1 MRKMRNQVQSKHKF
15 LTIRNE
21 ANSDTAEILLYG
33 EIDSSGDWIHEYLPD
48 DPTQSAGSFRKELQ
62 ALDGKDVLLR
72 INSPGGDVF
81 QAQAI
86 YNVLKAYSGN
96 VSCHIDGICASAA
109 TLVACAADSITMPA
123 NALYMI
129 HNPASHMWGSMD
141 RQDLDKAAEMLD
153 KVKDTI
159 VAVYKSRCKDLDEAD
174 IRQMMD
180 NETWM
185 TAEEAHD
192 KGFVDVID
200 DYGVDAG
207 VQDNGL
213 LVVNSVAMPGLHPD
227 KTRALQRLC
236 AARVQKNE
244 VKTVKNEDKSF
255 MDQLKAFFAARDA
268 EAQKV
273 NAEADR
279 IKALD
284 VLKGENPVVN
294 ALVDKAKEQGV
305 TAEQLHPFLDAV
317 ASLKVEDK
325 GMEELKAL
333 ITDQLQSG
341 ATQVKAGV
349 EDKPK
354 DEEVAA
360 ADKKAAIDDIV
371 NLINKKRG

>member
-1 MRKMRNQVQSKHKF
+1 MDKHNF

-21 ANSDTAEILLYG
+21 ADSDTAEILLYG
-33 EIDSSGDWIHEYLPD
+33 EIDSSGDWIHEFWPD

-86 YNVLKAYSGN
+86 YNTLKAYGGK

-109 TLVACAADSITMPA
+109 TLVACAADSITMPR
-123 NALYMI
+123 NALYMV
-129 HNPASHMWGSMD
+129 HNPASAMWGMMD
-141 RQDLDKAAEMLD
+141 RQDLDKASEMLD

-159 VAVYKSRCKDLDEAD
+159 VAVYKARCADLSEDD
-174 IRQMMD
+174 IRKMMD
-180 NETWM
+180 DETWM
-185 TAEEAHD
+185 TAEEAQD
-192 KGFVDVID
+192 NGFVDEID
-200 DYGVDAG
+200 DYDVDAG

-213 LVVNSVAMPGLHPD
+213 LVVNSVAMPGMRPD
-227 KTRALQRLC
+227 KTQALQQLC
-236 AARVQKNE
+236 AARAQKNE
-244 VKTVKNEDKSF
+244 VENVKDESKSF
-255 MDQLKAFFAARDA
+255 MDQLKDFFAARDA
-268 EAQKV
+268 EAKKAT
-273 NAEADR
+273 AEADR

-284 VLKGENPVVN
+284 ALKRENPVVN

-305 TAEQLHPFLDAV
+305 TAEQLHPFLDVV
-317 ASLKVEDK
+317 ASVKAEDK

-341 ATQVKAGV
+341 AAGVKAGV

-354 DEEVAA
+354 DDAVET
-360 ADKKAAIDDIV
+360 ADKKAAIDDVV

>member
-1 MRKMRNQVQSKHKF
+1 MRKQTMDKHNF

-21 ANSDTAEILLYG
+21 ADSDTAEILLYG
-33 EIDSSGDWIHEYLPD
+33 EIDSSGDWIREVWPD

-62 ALDGKDVLLR
+62 ALGGKDVLLR

-86 YNVLKAYSGN
+86 YNVLKAYSG
-96 VSCHIDGICASAA
+96 SITCHIDGICASAA
-109 TLVACAADSITMPA
+109 TLVACAADSITMPE

-129 HNPASHMWGSMD
+129 HNPASAMWGTMD

-159 VAVYKSRCKDLDEAD
+159 VAVYMSRCKDLSEDE

-180 NETWM
+180 DETWM

-213 LVVNSVAMPGLHPD
+213 LVVNSVAMAGLHPD
-227 KTRALQRLC
+227 KTQALQRLC
-236 AARVQKNE
+236 AVRAQKNE
-244 VKTVKNEDKSF
+244 VKNVKNEDKSF

-268 EAQKV
+268 EAQKA

-284 VLKGENPVVN
+284 ALKGENPVVN

-305 TAEQLHPFLDAV
+305 TADQLHPFLDAV

-341 ATQVKAGV
+341 AAQVKAGV
-349 EDKPK
+349 EDKPN
-354 DEEVAA
+354 DEAIAE
-360 ADKKAAIDDIV
+360 ADKKAAVDDIV

>member
-1 MRKMRNQVQSKHKF
+1 MQNKHKF

-21 ANSDTAEILLYG
+21 AGSDTAEILLYG
-33 EIDSSGDWIHEYLPD
+33 EIDSSGDWIREYLPD

-86 YNVLKAYSGN
+86 YNVLKTYSGH

-109 TLVACAADSITMPA
+109 TLVACAADSITMPE

-129 HNPASHMWGSMD
+129 HNPASHMRGTMD

-159 VAVYKSRCKDLDEAD
+159 VAVYMSRCKDLAEDD

-180 NETWM
+180 DETWM
-185 TAEEAHD
+185 TANEAHD
-192 KGFVDVID
+192 KGFVDGID

-213 LVVNSVAMPGLHPD
+213 LVVNSVVMPGMHPD
-227 KTRALQRLC
+227 KNQALQRLC
-236 AARVQKNE
+236 AVRAQKNE
-244 VKTVKNEDKSF
+244 VKFVKNEDKSF
-255 MDQLKAFFAARDA
+255 MDQLKDFFAARDA
-268 EAQKV
+268 EAQKA
-273 NAEADR
+273 NAEANR

-284 VLKGENPVVN
+284 ALKGENPVAN

-341 ATQVKAGV
+341 ATQVKPGV

-354 DEEVAA
+354 GEAVAA
-360 ADKKAAIDDIV
+360 ADKKTAIDEIV
-371 NLINKKRG
+371 NLMDKKRG

>member
-1 MRKMRNQVQSKHKF
+1 MDRYNF

-21 ANSDTAEILLYG
+21 ADSDTAEILLYG
-33 EIDSSGDWIHEYLPD
+33 EIDSSGDWIREVWPD
-48 DPTQSAGSFRKELQ
+48 DPTQSAGSFRKNLQ
-62 ALDGKDVLLR
+62 ALGGKDVLLR

-86 YNVLKAYSGN
+86 YNMLKAYSGN
-96 VSCHIDGICASAA
+96 ITCHIDGICASAA
-109 TLVACAADSITMPA
+109 TLVACAASSITMPA
-123 NALYMI
+123 NALYMV
-129 HNPASHMWGSMD
+129 HNPASFLCDAVD
-141 RQDLDKAAEMLD
+141 RQDLDRVAEMLD

-159 VAVYKSRCKDLDEAD
+159 VAVYMSRCKGLSEGD

-180 NETWM
+180 DETWM

-207 VQDNGL
+207 VQDNGQ
-213 LVVNSVAMPGLHPD
+213 LVVNSVAMAGLHPD
-227 KTRALQRLC
+227 KTQALQRLC
-236 AARVQKNE
+236 AARAKKNE
-244 VKTVKNEDKSF
+244 VKPVKDENKSF
-255 MDQLKAFFAARDA
+255 MDQLRDFFAARDA

-284 VLKGENPVVN
+284 ALKGGNPVVN

-305 TAEQLHPFLDAV
+305 TADQLNPFLDAV
-317 ASLKVEDK
+317 AALKTEDK

-341 ATQVKAGV
+341 ANQVKAGV

-354 DEEVAA
+354 DEAVAA
-360 ADKKAAIDDIV
+360 ADKKAAIDEIV
-371 NLINKKRG
+371 NLMDKKRG

>member
-1 MRKMRNQVQSKHKF
+1 MDKHNF

-21 ANSDTAEILLYG
+21 ADSDTAEILLYG
-33 EIDSSGDWIHEYLPD
+33 EIDSTGDWIREVWPD

-62 ALDGKDVLLR
+62 ALGGKDVLLR

-86 YNVLKAYSGN
+86 YNVLKAYSG
-96 VSCHIDGICASAA
+96 SITCHIDGICASAA
-109 TLVACAADSITMPA
+109 TLVACAADSITMPE

-129 HNPASHMWGSMD
+129 HNPASAMWGTMD

-159 VAVYKSRCKDLDEAD
+159 VAVYKSRCKDLSEGE

-180 NETWM
+180 DETWM

-213 LVVNSVAMPGLHPD
+213 LVVNSVAMAGLHPD
-227 KTRALQRLC
+227 KTQALQRLC
-236 AARVQKNE
+236 AVKAQKNE

-268 EAQKV
+268 EAQKA

-284 VLKGENPVVN
+284 ALKGENPVVN
-294 ALVDKAKEQGV
+294 ALVDKAKEQQDV
-305 TAEQLHPFLDAV
+305 TAERLRPFLDAV

-333 ITDQLQSG
+333 IADQLQSG
-341 ATQVKAGV
+341 AAQVKAGV

-354 DEEVAA
+354 DEDVAA